1 MGRPK
6 KSNNYIDNDELKDM
20 VVTYVRLNPHDNGEW
35 LKRYI
40 TTMTTR
46 CQKKPDKWP
55 AIKDFFNRR
64 TEFYKNRQLSQED
77 LKEFEIVSAK
87 LTKALY
93 KMADGILVSLHLIL
107 DEEAPDLRNE
117 AVMSGLKYCNRFD
130 EEINTSCFAFM
141 TQTLKNAILL
151 YIKRRNEEYA
161 DGMIVP
167 EYKLFDTRGVDELG
181 GDALSENTEE

>member
-1 MGRPK
+1 MSKG
-6 KSNNYIDNDELKDM
+6 NYYIDNNRLKEL
-20 VVTYVRLNPHDNGEW
+20 VVQYTRLNPHDDGHW
-35 LKRYI
+35 IQRYKA
-40 TTMTTR
+40 TMSTR

-55 AIKDFFNRR
+55 AIQDFIDRR

-77 LKEFEIVSAK
+77 LKEFEKVSIN

-107 DEEAPDLRNE
+107 DEEAPDMRNE

-151 YIKRRNEEYA
+151 YVKRRNEEYA

-181 GDALSENTEE
+181 GDALSENIEE